1 MKKLVSLLLC
11 ALMVM
16 SLFATAFAASAA
28 PRVTC
33 THPNGW
39 TLYRATCNGT
49 TQTWYYRCAANCGAT
64 YTDTISCPAGPHNPG
79 HCDRLPI

>member
-16 SLFATAFAASAA
+16 SLFATAFAASVSPQAQ
-28 PRVTC
+28 C
-33 THPNGW
+33 NHHGG
-39 TLYRATCNGT
+39 TLYSSSCNGT
-49 TQTWYYRCAANCGAT
+49 TQTRYYRHCAECGSD
-64 YTDTISCPAGPHNPG
+64 YTIFHRCPAAPHNPG